1 MQQGDVENAK
11 HRARIARWLNILG
24 FVVWILTIFAVGA
37 GILVK

>member
-24 FVVWILTIFAVGA
+24 LVVCVLTIFAVVA